1 MAKPDW
7 NDPDTTIDS
16 ESARLVL
23 PSTIEAQRQTVMKL
37 ERRTLIAGVLGT
49 VYFAATGVCLAQG
62 DRDPG
67 KRVSPGE
74 VTWENVDRY
83 ELQVRDDL
91 PVGTP
96 ANKVVEYLDFWKL
109 KHIVVDMDRTASR
122 KLIHAVIDDLGR
134 RGPFRASLSIY
145 FELFDDK
152 VETIRFKVE
161 YL

>member
-1 MAKPDW
+1 M
-7 NDPDTTIDS
+7 
-16 ESARLVL
+16 L
-23 PSTIEAQRQTVMKL
+23 
-37 ERRTLIAGVLGT
+37 
-49 VYFAATGVCLAQG
+49 
-62 DRDPG
+62 
-67 KRVSPGE
+67 PGE
-74 VTWENVDRY
+74 VTWENVDRF

-109 KHIVVDMDRTASR
+109 KHIVVDIDRAAYK

-152 VETIRFKVE
+152 VATIRFKVE